1 MCIRDR
7 YYKKHYTN
15 ILYFEYAGDLHQ
27 SVTDMDFAD
36 DLPEDAEEERFRK
49 HNRFLRSL
57 KDDTLIII
65 DNFNATATQDSF
77 LSVMLK
83 YRCRILFTTRSKF
96 DSYCTLHLK
105 EIKESSSLFQLV
117 SSFYSEAE
125 EHRSLVDEIIATV
138 HRDVYK
144 RQILHCCSLP
154 LSRQLRQ

>member
-1 MCIRDR
+1 MKQQNYIPFWKIIAKHFFTELPESGKANWQNPMQSTI
-7 YYKKHYTN
+7 KKHYTN

-36 DLPEDAEEERFRK
+36 DLPEDTEEERFRK

-83 YRCRILFTTRSKF
+83 YRCRILLQQEANSIVTVP
-96 DSYCTLHLK
+96 CT
-105 EIKESSSLFQLV
+105 
-117 SSFYSEAE
+117 
-125 EHRSLVDEIIATV
+125 
-138 HRDVYK
+138 
-144 RQILHCCSLP
+144 
-154 LSRQLRQ
+154 